1 MESIVLIGFMGA
13 GKTTIG
19 QSLAN
24 KLKMSHLD
32 LDTALIEKIG
42 RSIPDYFEKYGE
54 AAFREQETQLLKEL
68 SKNTAVLSTGGGIVV
83 GPENRSLLKSFQQV
97 IYLHATPEE
106 LLKRIKEDTENQRP
120 LAIERSSKEIIALL
134 ATQATGTTIIRDAE
148 ELKVKETNR
157 IDAVAKELTI
167 LGADITPTDDG
178 LIIHG
183 PTSLHGG
190 RVTSYGDHRIGM
202 MLQIAALLV
211 KEGTVELDKA
221 EAVSVSYP
229 AFFDDLERLSC

>member
-68 SKNTAVLSTGGGIVV
+68 SKNTAVLSTGAGLLSDQKIVA
-83 GPENRSLLKSFQQV
+83 
-97 IYLHATPEE
+97 Y
-106 LLKRIKEDTENQRP
+106 
-120 LAIERSSKEIIALL
+120 
-134 ATQATGTTIIRDAE
+134 
-148 ELKVKETNR
+148 
-157 IDAVAKELTI
+157 
-167 LGADITPTDDG
+167 
-178 LIIHG
+178 
-183 PTSLHGG
+183 
-190 RVTSYGDHRIGM
+190 
-202 MLQIAALLV
+202 
-211 KEGTVELDKA
+211 
-221 EAVSVSYP
+221 
-229 AFFDDLERLSC
+229 